1 MYMPQKQSRAEQAEN
16 TRRDLFNAAVELVAE
31 KGYNNVTIRNIC
43 ERADVAT
50 GTFYLYFKSKVDIL
64 KELHRNSHRYVTD
77 YDYAVECSSAL
88 EAIQTFYIRY
98 AEMVANDGAD
108 KYWAISNIERQWL
121 VQNPVFYDTLFPL
134 VSWGQK
140 TEELA
145 SDMSSSEITTYFLI
159 AIRGVTNDWAF
170 HDGCYSLV
178 SYMSAYMT
186 RMMTAFTTN

>member
-1 MYMPQKQSRAEQAEN
+1 MAPKRSRMEQAEN
-16 TRRDLFNAAVELVAE
+16 TRRDIFNAAVELVTE

-43 ERADVAT
+43 EHAGVAT

-64 KELHRNSHRYVTD
+64 KELHHNSHLYVTA
-77 YDYAVECSSAL
+77 YDYAGECNDAPTAL
-88 EAIQTFYIRY
+88 RVFYTRY

-121 VQNPVFYDTLFPL
+121 TQNPVFYDALFPL
-134 VSWGQK
+134 VEWGQQSGD
-140 TEELA
+140 LA
-145 SDMSSSEITTYFLI
+145 DDMSASEITTFLLI

-178 SYMSAYMT
+178 SYMKAYMA
-186 RMMTAFTTN
+186 RMMTAFRKV